1 MSPDSEPLRRVPA
14 PADELDAEREVDF
27 GGYARTIVGKWWL
40 LVIGAVVGGVLGL
53 LYGQTG
59 GSSFQGEAT
68 VYLGQPLSPTGS
80 GPVPSLA
87 SDPSGAATLAR
98 SQAVIREVSAEV
110 GIPAAKLRRNTSSSL
125 LGERNRQSTS
135 VALVGI
141 RVRGSDA
148 EKVEDAS
155 NLIAERVVAL
165 SSTYAEAKGEALEAR
180 LEGLETRLESVT
192 SRLDEVTASLEG
204 DAAGSA
210 TQQLLQANLLGVLE
224 QQRAD
229 LNDDVIEAE
238 QLFQAVQEIERARV
252 VSPAAAARVDARNAR
267 TSAIV
272 GAFLGLVL
280 AALVALLWAPVLRL
294 RAT

>member
-27 GGYARTIVGKWWL
+27 GRYARTIVGKWWL
-40 LVIGAVVGGVLGL
+40 LVIGAVVGGVLGF

-59 GSSFQGEAT
+59 GSSFQAEAT
-68 VYLGQPLSPTGS
+68 VYLGQPLSPTGG
-80 GPVPSLA
+80 GPVPSLS

-125 LGERNRQSTS
+125 LGERNRQSTN
-135 VALVGI
+135 VALIGI

-148 EKVEDAS
+148 DKVEDAS

-165 SSTYAEAKGEALEAR
+165 SSTYAEAKQEALEAR
-180 LEGLETRLESVT
+180 LESLQTRLESVT

-204 DAAGSA
+204 DTAGSA
-210 TQQLLQANLLGVLE
+210 TEQLLQANLLGVLE

-229 LNDDVIEAE
+229 LNDDAIDTE
-238 QLFQAVQEIERARV
+238 QLLQAVQEIERARV

-280 AALVALLWAPVLRL
+280 AALAALLWP
-294 RAT
+294 RARALAG